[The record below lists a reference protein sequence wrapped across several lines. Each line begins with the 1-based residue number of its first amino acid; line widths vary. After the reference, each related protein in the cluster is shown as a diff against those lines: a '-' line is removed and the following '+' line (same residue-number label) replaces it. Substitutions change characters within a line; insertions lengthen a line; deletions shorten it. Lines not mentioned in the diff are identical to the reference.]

1 MRIGIVGAGSWGSA
15 FGLYLSKCGY
25 EVLFWA
31 REKEVVESI
40 NRYGENELYL
50 PGFKFPQGVRA
61 FLDINELSDCDILVN
76 AVPVQYIRSVYA
88 NVTFKPRIIVN
99 LSKGI
104 EITTGK
110 RVSEILAEFF
120 DCPYVVISGPSF
132 AREVAEGKPTA
143 CVSASVDV
151 ELALRISN
159 MFSSKSFRLYYNSDV
174 VGVEL
179 GGSLKNIMAIACG
192 ICDGL
197 GLGLNA
203 RASLINRGLV
213 EMARFGEYFGA
224 KRSTFFGLSGLGDL
238 VLTATGDLS
247 RNRTFGI
254 ELVRG
259 KGIDE
264 LLSGK
269 YVVEGVYTTK
279 AVYRISR
286 DLGIDMPITT
296 EVYKVIFEGKDPRES
311 LEDLMLRGL
320 KYEDQF

>member
-15 FGLYLSKCGY
+15 FGLYLSSLGH
-25 EVLFWA
+25 EVILWA

-40 NRYGENELYL
+40 NRYRTNELYL
-50 PGFKFPQGVRA
+50 PGFTFPQGVRST
-61 FLDINELSDCDILVN
+61 LDLSELSDCDILVN

-88 NVTFKPRIIVN
+88 KVTFRPGIIVN

-104 EITTGK
+104 EISTGK
-110 RVSEILAEFF
+110 RVSEIMAEFF

-151 ELALRISN
+151 DLAVKISN
-159 MFSSKSFRLYYNSDV
+159 MFSSKRFRLYYSNDV
-174 VGVEL
+174 IGVEL

-247 RNRTFGI
+247 RNRTFGM
-254 ELVRG
+254 ELVKG
-259 KGIDE
+259 KRVDD
-264 LLSGK
+264 LLSGR

-311 LEDLMLRGL
+311 LEDLMMREL